1 MSFLPLGTLMHTHSS
16 PPQTSPLS
24 RRSTT
29 HPALGP
35 CNRSTH
41 THNTHTHPQHTHTQQ
56 HRHVQRDTSHKTPE
70 THKFRHTLR
79 ILNSQLPY
87 HLGYTQAQRKAHL
100 LSLTHT
106 HSQISSHCPGPG
118 SPSRPMKES
127 LFTTRWPASPC
138 PCSQA
143 RWTTSLPSK
152 GGQSATIT
160 QPQRGSRKN
169 QPFRSLLVGSLL
181 ILRVPT
187 DPPSS

>member
-1 MSFLPLGTLMHTHSS
+1 MAGRRKTGPMASASDCSKQPNVAFVLARRLGMGHRWQAVLVHTH
-16 PPQTSPLS
+16 T
-24 RRSTT
+24 
-29 HPALGP
+29 
-35 CNRSTH
+35 
-41 THNTHTHPQHTHTQQ
+41 HTHTQQ

-70 THKFRHTLR
+70 THKFRHTIR

-100 LSLTHT
+100 LSLTHR

-152 GGQSATIT
+152 EGQSATIT

-169 QPFRSLLVGSLL
+169 QPLLSLLVGSLL
-181 ILRVPT
+181 ILRVPI
-187 DPPSS
+187 DPLTS